1 MEESFGESRARV
13 IYVRL
18 RSSALHRIKSG
29 EGIKKFRYLIDD
41 SFLFSLFLSFFAM
54 NFTSTVIRDVS
65 YRIFRKYLFGC
76 LLKFRERIFIFV
88 IV

>member
-54 NFTSTVIRDVS
+54 NFTSTVMID
-65 YRIFRKYLFGC
+65 RKRC
-76 LLKFRERIFIFV
+76 TIFIKFFENIYLDV
-88 IV
+88 Y